1 MVSMGHE
8 PTDEDVFLMISQVD
22 DDNSGEIEFSEFL
35 RVIENQH
42 ENDAAKNDESDTIQA
57 FIALGGNEDKTG
69 TISTEKLTA
78 VCTEFGLTIDINAL
92 IKEFDA
98 DGSGEVDY
106 DEEISASRRLQ
117 SFPPPVVHGLGN
129 APEAFLP
136 GVFGLL

>member
-8 PTDEDVFLMISQVD
+8 PTDEDVFLMIGQVD

-42 ENDAAKNDESDTIQA
+42 ENDTAKNDELGTIQA

-69 TISTEKLTA
+69 TISTEKITA
-78 VCTEFGLTIDINAL
+78 VCTEFDLTIDIHAL

-106 DEEISASRRLQ
+106 DEFKDMMS
-117 SFPPPVVHGLGN
+117 
-129 APEAFLP
+129 
-136 GVFGLL
+136 

>member
-42 ENDAAKNDESDTIQA
+42 ENDADKNDESDTIQA

-106 DEEISASRRLQ
+106 DEFKDMMS
-117 SFPPPVVHGLGN
+117 
-129 APEAFLP
+129 
-136 GVFGLL
+136 

>member
-106 DEEISASRRLQ
+106 DEFKDMNTKEEKEALEGGASAPSSTGSPL
-117 SFPPPVVHGLGN
+117 F
-129 APEAFLP
+129 
-136 GVFGLL
+136 